1 MKVLGLCCGRKMG
14 NTEILVK
21 EALMGAEEMGAEV
34 ELVRLMDLN
43 LKPCTGCNDC
53 VVDIFEKGGNGAC
66 IIKDDLQFIE
76 EKILECD
83 GLIVGSPIYEKSPT
97 GYLKILSDRM
107 GASHD
112 MSLKFSAK
120 NQREKNGLTSD
131 IYSDKR
137 ALKPRV
143 ASLFAVGGKNLSEF
157 ALPMMQLFVMPMHI
171 TVVDQYLFN
180 LKSIPSGGVAMIEE
194 PLQRARMSG
203 RHVAETL
210 KKPIDEATF
219 IGEEGTC
226 PVCHSKLLEMTNS
239 ISQAKCAVCG
249 VKGALKISGEQ
260 LTFEVNEEEKAKSKM
275 LLEGEFVL
283 AESTDKSS
291 LPDMKGMPE
300 RLERYKS
307 YLTYSKPLGYIMN
320 HKNGYTY

>member
-21 EALMGAEEMGAEV
+21 EALMGAEEAGAEV

-43 LKPCTGCNDC
+43 LKPCTGCNEC
-53 VVDIFEKGGNGAC
+53 VADIFEKGGNGAC
-66 IIKDDLQFIE
+66 TIKDDLQFIE

-112 MSLKFSAK
+112 MSLKLSAK
-120 NQREKNGLTSD
+120 KQREGKGLTSA
-131 IYSDKR
+131 IYTDKR

-180 LKSIPSGGVAMIEE
+180 LKSIQSGGVAMIDE

-203 RHVAETL
+203 KHIAETL
-210 KKPIDEATF
+210 KKPVEEAEF

-226 PVCHSKLLEMTNS
+226 PICHSKLLEMTNS
-239 ISQAKCAVCG
+239 LSKAKCAVCG
-249 VKGALKISGEQ
+249 VSGSLKVTGDQ
-260 LTFEVNEEEKAKSKM
+260 LTFEVSEEEKAKSKM
-275 LLEGEFVL
+275 LIEGEFVL
-283 AESTDKSS
+283 AGSESQQT
-291 LPDMKGMPE
+291 DMKGMPE
-300 RLERYKS
+300 RLEKYKS